1 LTPVLYHI
9 IRLIISFTGPLEAKE
24 RDVLFQSF
32 NREFES
38 ANFQEAVDI
47 FEYLNEE
54 GFMVSLPIK
63 LKAID
68 SYYVLGDT
76 AKMNNLL
83 KPLENTHS
91 PTYKSIVYNQ
101 KAQLSAYA
109 GDTLSAINLLK
120 MAIEFENNNNFVK
133 RNYELLSKLYK
144 PNKNRPPSN
153 QQNQNS
159 GGKVNEGGIVADS
172 DKKEDELESTDPPEI
187 NNAQALQLLDAMRS
201 DEYYKLPVLF
211 DSKSDTLDYGKW

>member
-1 LTPVLYHI
+1 MTPVLYHI
-9 IRLIISFTGPLEAKE
+9 IRLIISFTSPLEAQE
-24 RDVLFQSF
+24 RDILFQSF

-38 ANFQEAVDI
+38 EKFINAIAI
-47 FEYLNEE
+47 FEKLNKQ

-68 SYYVLGDT
+68 SYYALGDT
-76 AKMNNLL
+76 AKMNSLL
-83 KPLENTHS
+83 IPLSNIHTA
-91 PTYKSIVYNQ
+91 TYKSIVYNQ
-101 KAQLSAYA
+101 KAQLSAFA
-109 GDTLSAINLLK
+109 GDTLTAINLLK

-144 PNKNRPPSN
+144 PNKDRPPSN

-159 GGKVNEGGIVADS
+159 SGKSNDGGIVSNS
-172 DKKEDELESTDPPEI
+172 DLKEDELENTEPPEI
-187 NNAQALQLLDAMRS
+187 NSAQALQLLDAMRS

-211 DSKSDTLDYGKW
+211 DSKSDTLDYGNW